1 MFEKFKEHIKI
12 NFPFL
17 KNEFFLVAV
26 SGGVDSMVLVD
37 LLQKSGLR
45 FSIAHCNFKLRSE
58 ESDSDEL
65 FVKKFSLTNGI
76 PLHTKSFNTNLRK
89 YSTQMAARE
98 LRYDWFKNVLKNE
111 KMNYVLTG
119 HHLDDSLET
128 FFLNMTRST
137 GIDGMLGISNQNKFK
152 IRPLLI
158 YSKQEILDYANKNK
172 LVWREDTSNKSNKYL
187 RNKIR
192 NEIIPVFKE
201 INPEF
206 LNIFKKTTDFLTNS
220 RNLIHHHIQQLKS
233 KGFKK
238 NQNKETLIDKDFIN
252 KNKESLYYLFR
263 DFGFSNKDQI
273 LNLSKSS
280 TGKILESKSHTLLSN
295 RKHLILKKKDFRQQ
309 MFYKIHK
316 DGSDVPFNI
325 IFKNGVFNS
334 KSSKK
339 SFYLNEIDI
348 NFPLLLRKFKKGDV
362 FFPDGMKGKKTLSKF
377 FKDEKM
383 SLFDKENQWLL
394 CNNDEIM
401 WIVGKRADR
410 RYHRSNNA
418 NLKIEI
424 S

>member
-17 KNEFFLVAV
+17 KNEIFLVAV

-172 LVWREDTSNKSNKYL
+172 LV
-187 RNKIR
+187 
-192 NEIIPVFKE
+192 
-201 INPEF
+201 
-206 LNIFKKTTDFLTNS
+206 
-220 RNLIHHHIQQLKS
+220 
-233 KGFKK
+233 
-238 NQNKETLIDKDFIN
+238 
-252 KNKESLYYLFR
+252 
-263 DFGFSNKDQI
+263 
-273 LNLSKSS
+273 
-280 TGKILESKSHTLLSN
+280 
-295 RKHLILKKKDFRQQ
+295 
-309 MFYKIHK
+309 
-316 DGSDVPFNI
+316 
-325 IFKNGVFNS
+325 
-334 KSSKK
+334 
-339 SFYLNEIDI
+339 
-348 NFPLLLRKFKKGDV
+348 
-362 FFPDGMKGKKTLSKF
+362 
-377 FKDEKM
+377 
-383 SLFDKENQWLL
+383 
-394 CNNDEIM
+394 
-401 WIVGKRADR
+401 
-410 RYHRSNNA
+410 
-418 NLKIEI
+418 
-424 S
+424 